1 MRRLMTAIAAIAIAL
16 LAAPSPASA
25 DFGFEPGSVQVQ
37 ALDAADQVETR
48 AGAHP
53 DRIVAN
59 FAFTATPAG
68 EVEGN
73 PKDVIVDLPAGF
85 LGDPHATPKCSR
97 AAFSET
103 ACAPETQVGV
113 TIATFAGFEAVELPI
128 YNVVPE
134 AGHVAEFGFTALI
147 LPIRLVAG
155 VRADGDYG
163 TRIEIHNV
171 PQEVPMLGAK
181 IELWGVPAD
190 HQVGTSIPRKPFLT
204 NSTRCDGAPVEST
217 IRMRSWQETDNWQ
230 SETATGTPLTGCDS
244 LALAPTLTAAADS
257 PNANTPSGMSIDLE
271 LPQSEDPDGLVT
283 PHVRGGTVTLPE
295 GFTLSPAVAQGLTA
309 CSEAQLAVGS
319 MDAPSCPL
327 TSKVGTVELVSPALA
342 EPLQGEIYIGQ
353 PAAGDP
359 FRLFLT
365 ARGPSFVVKLRSS
378 LKLDPTTGRLT
389 TVLSELPQLPFSRL
403 TLRFKDGPRAPLA
416 TPVGCGTGTATA
428 ALTSWAG
435 GPPAT
440 ATATVTT
447 SNGPGGGPCLATAPF
462 APSFVAGTT
471 PPFAS
476 AGSAFS
482 TVLTRRDVDQALERL
497 TIALPPGLAARLTA
511 VERCS
516 DGQAATASCP
526 VGSRIGSVSVAAGAG
541 PAPLPVTGDAYI
553 TGPYRGA
560 PFGLALELRAKFGPF
575 DFGAV
580 VVRAALNSDP
590 FDAHLTVVTDPLPQM
605 LNGVP
610 LRLRRL
616 SIAID
621 RPGFMINPTS
631 CRTTRIAAT
640 VTGVGGAVAKP
651 TSRFA
656 IGRCN
661 QLRFGPRIAA
671 ALSGSVSRPALE
683 LRLQPRAGQANM
695 RNTAIKLPRM
705 IDLELAAVSALCTR
719 AQALASA
726 CPAGSRV
733 GSVRART
740 PLLAEPLTGAVNVVL
755 REGVGLPELWA
766 SLQGGGLRLIARAET
781 ATLPSGQLRT
791 TLVQLP
797 DVPLSELNLRLRGG
811 SKGLLLASQDACSV
825 NGGRGAFARFTLR
838 AQNGA
843 RRSRL
848 VRVRPPRACGRAQR

>member
-1 MRRLMTAIAAIAIAL
+1 MRRPMTAIAAIAAAL
-16 LAAPSPASA
+16 VVAPSPASA

-37 ALDAADQVETR
+37 ALDAADQVESR

-59 FAFTATPAG
+59 FAFTSTPTG
-68 EVEGN
+68 EVDGN
-73 PKDVIVDLPAGF
+73 PKDVVVDLPAGF
-85 LGDPHATPKCSR
+85 LGDPNATPKCPR

-103 ACAPETQVGV
+103 ACAPETQVGM

-134 AGHVAEFGFTALI
+134 DGEVAEFGFTALI

-163 TRIEIHNV
+163 TRIEIHDI
-171 PQEVPMLGAK
+171 PQEVPMLGAR

-190 HQVGTSIPRKPFLT
+190 HQAGTSIPRKPFLT
-204 NSTRCDGAPVEST
+204 NPTRCGAPVEST
-217 IRMRSWQETDNWQ
+217 IQMRSWQETDSWE

-244 LALAPTLTAAADS
+244 LALAPTLAAAADS
-257 PNANTPSGMSIDLE
+257 PNANTPTGMSIDLE
-271 LPQSEDPDGLVT
+271 VPQSDDPDGLVT

-295 GFTLSPAVAQGLTA
+295 GFTLSPAVAQGLA
-309 CSEAQLAVGS
+309 GCSDAQLAVGS

-327 TSKVGTVELVSPALA
+327 ASKVGTVELVSPALSA
-342 EPLQGEIYIGQ
+342 PLKGEIYIGQ
-353 PAAGDP
+353 PTAGDQ

-378 LKLDPTTGRLT
+378 LKLDPATGRLT

-435 GPPAT
+435 GPPVA
-440 ATATVTT
+440 ASATVTT
-447 SNGPGGGPCLATAPF
+447 TNGPGGGPCPATAPF
-462 APSFVAGTT
+462 APTFVAGTT
-471 PPFAS
+471 PAFAG
-476 AGSAFS
+476 AGTAFS
-482 TVLTRRDVDQALERL
+482 TILTRRDADQALERL
-497 TIALPPGLAARLTA
+497 TIAMPPGLAARLTA
-511 VERCS
+511 VERCP
-516 DGQAATASCP
+516 DGQAAAGSCP
-526 VGSRIGSVSVAAGAG
+526 IGSRIGSVSVAAGAG
-541 PAPLPVTGDAYI
+541 PAPLTVTGDAYI

-560 PFGLALELRAKFGPF
+560 PFGLALVLRAKFGPF

-580 VVRAALNSDP
+580 VVRAALSSDP

-610 LRLRRL
+610 LRLQRL
-616 SIAID
+616 AIAID
-621 RPGFMINPTS
+621 RPGFMVNPTS
-631 CRTTRIAAT
+631 CRPGRIEAT

-651 TSRFA
+651 VSRFA

-661 QLRFGPRIAA
+661 QLRFGPGIAA
-671 ALSGSVSRPALE
+671 TLRGSASRPALE
-683 LRLQPRAGQANM
+683 LRLRPRAGQANM
-695 RNTAIKLPRM
+695 RTTAIKLPRM
-705 IDLELAAVSALCTR
+705 LDLELGAVSELCTR

-733 GSVRART
+733 GSVQAST

-797 DVPLSELNLRLRGG
+797 DVPLSELKLRLRGG
-811 SKGLLLASQDACSV
+811 PKGLLLASQDACGV